1 MNLVPW
7 FPEIAI
13 LAGAVALIPALVAL
27 RTATRRPELS
37 TFAEPGLIA
46 VVALVVLDGLISAR
60 TGASFA
66 LGAIAALSVQW
77 MADFGIESRTLDRK
91 SVV

>member
-27 RTATRRPELS
+27 STATRRAELS
-37 TFAEPGLIA
+37 TFA
-46 VVALVVLDGLISAR
+46 
-60 TGASFA
+60 
-66 LGAIAALSVQW
+66 
-77 MADFGIESRTLDRK
+77 
-91 SVV
+91 